1 MPPRDPRNGSSRST
15 PRIFWV
21 LAIALLLLRVA
32 AGWYESRNAPRVVE
46 LVEWQPI
53 ERAIEVSR
61 ASGKPILYDF
71 TADWCPPCHAMAR
84 EVFADRKSAEA
95 INTMFIPVRVL
106 DRQREEGRNS
116 PDVAALQA
124 RYQVEAFPTL
134 VVVSPDGRSERIEGF
149 PGAQPLFR
157 ELTRLGMDARM
168 KRFDKMMGVD
178 SLR

>member
-1 MPPRDPRNGSSRST
+1 MPPRDPRSGSSRST
-15 PRIFWV
+15 PRILWM

-53 ERAIEVSR
+53 ESAIERSR
-61 ASGKPILYDF
+61 ASGRPILYDF

-84 EVFADRKSAEA
+84 EVFADRKSAET
-95 INTMFIPVRVL
+95 INSMFVPVRVL

-116 PDVAALQA
+116 PDVVALQQ

-134 VVVSPDGRSERIEGF
+134 VVVGPDGRPERIEGY
-149 PGAQPLFR
+149 PGR
-157 ELTRLGMDARM
+157 NELIQQLARLGVQARM
-168 KRFDKMMGVD
+168 PGKFKDLGLD